1 MGLSTMK
8 KNRWIGSLLATSV
21 LVVTCTV
28 SRTAQQ
34 RQAVPSGAD
43 YRVKPVV
50 NPIANPA
57 SLTPEQSL
65 AAFRVPKGYHMEL
78 VASDPMI
85 HEPVAI
91 AWDGNARMYVAE
103 MNTYMQDADATHEHE
118 PTSRIMLLEDTDGDG
133 RMNKSSVFID
143 KLLLP
148 RMLLC
153 VGHELIVNETDTYD
167 LWRYKDTNG
176 DGVADDKKRIYHVD
190 RKATGNLEH
199 QRSGLDWNLDN
210 WIYVTVD
217 PVRFR
222 YTNGTVTVD
231 SLSSGSNGQ
240 WGLAHDNYGRLFFS
254 RGGGENAGSGFQIN
268 PKYGALEFADGYNE
282 ESFGAVWPIIP
293 NPDAQGGPKRLRADS
308 TLNHFTA
315 GCGQSI
321 YRGDKL
327 PADLV
332 GDYLICEPVARIV
345 RRAHVLNQQ
354 GKTQLVNAY
363 DQQEFIASSDFHFR
377 PVNTYTGPDGN
388 LYLVDMNR
396 GIIQESQWT
405 PKGSWI
411 RPQIERL
418 GMDKQ
423 VQHGRIWRLVQD
435 GVKPGPKPRLLD
447 ESAPQLVTHLDHPN
461 GWWRDN
467 AQKQLIVL
475 GDKAVVPALTKIAG
489 GEQASLAQKPG
500 PLARIHA
507 LWTLEGLGAINPAI
521 LIGALKD
528 DDAQVRRTAIW
539 LSEPY
544 LKKNDAEL
552 IQPVAS
558 LQNDPSDDVRVQLLE
573 SLHYS
578 TADGAKSVI
587 SGLLNQNAASP
598 MLTAVETSI
607 QKNADFKTYGRKL
620 GSLAAVD
627 RSSVLKGAEVFKAV
641 CSSCHGSDGKGLASQ
656 VAPPIPGSKH
666 LAENEV
672 LLKILLQG
680 LSGPVDGKTYPTFM
694 PSMADNSDEWIASV
708 ANYIRF
714 EFGTPTGPPA
724 GGAGGQ
730 NGTRPAGT
738 AAGPS
743 SVSAASG
750 RVSGP
755 GGFRRTLPIIKP
767 EEVTKLR
774 QETAGRTA
782 PWTLAEFE
790 KPGQ

>member
-1 MGLSTMK
+1 MK
-8 KNRWIGSLLATSV
+8 TNYWIWSLLAIAA

-28 SRTAQQ
+28 SRTTQQ
-34 RQAVPSGAD
+34 QNAAPSGAD
-43 YRVKPVV
+43 YSQKPVV

-57 SLTPEQSL
+57 QLTPEQSL

-78 VASDPMI
+78 VASEPMI
-85 HEPVAI
+85 REPVAI

-103 MNTYMQDADATHEHE
+103 MSTYMQDAQATGEYE
-118 PTSRIMLLEDTDGDG
+118 RVSRVMLLEDTDGDG
-133 RMNKSSVFID
+133 KMDKSSVFID

-153 VGHELIVNETDTYD
+153 VNHELIVNETDTYD

-176 DGVADDKKRIYHVD
+176 DGVADDKQRIYHVD

-199 QRSGLDWNLDN
+199 QRSGLDWNVDN

-222 YTNGTVTVD
+222 YTNRTITVD
-231 SLSSGSNGQ
+231 SLASGSNGQ
-240 WGLAHDNYGRLFFS
+240 WGLTHDNYGRLFFS
-254 RGGGENAGSGFQIN
+254 RAGGENAGSGFQIN
-268 PKYGALEFADGYNE
+268 PKYGALEFADAYDE
-282 ESFGAVWPIIP
+282 ETFGPVWSIIA

-345 RRAHVLNQQ
+345 RRAHVVNQQ
-354 GKTQLVNAY
+354 GKTQLVNVY
-363 DQQEFIASSDFHFR
+363 KEQEFIASSDFHFR
-377 PVNTYTGPDGN
+377 PVSTYTGPDGN
-388 LYLVDMNR
+388 LYIVDMNR

-418 GMDKQ
+418 GLDKQ
-423 VQHGRIWRLVQD
+423 IQHGRIWRLVQD
-435 GVKPGPKPRLLD
+435 GVKPGPKPRMLD
-447 ESAPQLVTHLDHPN
+447 ESATQLIRHLDHPN

-467 AQKQLIVL
+467 AQKQLIAL
-475 GDKAVVPALTKIAG
+475 GDKSVVPALKQIAAG
-489 GEQASLAQKPG
+489 GQASLSRKPSA
-500 PLARIHA
+500 LARIHA
-507 LWTLEGLGAINPAI
+507 LWTLEGLDAIDQATI
-521 LIGALKD
+521 SGALKD

-544 LKKNDAEL
+544 LKKNNAAL
-552 IQPVAS
+552 IEQVAA
-558 LQNDPSDDVRVQLLE
+558 LQNDPSHDVRVQWLE
-573 SLHYS
+573 SLHHS
-578 TADGAKSVI
+578 SADNAKATVQEF
-587 SGLLNQNAASP
+587 LARNAADP
-598 MLTAVETSI
+598 MLTAVENSI
-607 QKNADFKTYGRKL
+607 QKNVDFKTYGRKL
-620 GSLAAVD
+620 GSLTALD
-627 RSSVLKGAEVFKAV
+627 RNSVLKGAEIFKSL
-641 CSSCHGSDGKGLASQ
+641 CSSCHGADGKGLASQ
-656 VAPPIPGSKH
+656 VAPPIAGSKH
-666 LAENEV
+666 LADNEV

-680 LSGPVDGKTYPTFM
+680 LSGPIDNKTYPTFM
-694 PSMADNSDEWIASV
+694 PSMAENNDEWIASV

-714 EFGTPTGPPA
+714 EFGAPVGPPNRPTA
-724 GGAGGQ
+724 QNGAGQ
-730 NGTRPAGT
+730 AGT
-738 AAGPS
+738 AARPT
-743 SVSAASG
+743 SATAV
-750 RVSGP
+750 RGP
-755 GGFRRTLPIIKP
+755 GGRSRTLPIIQP

-774 QETAGRTA
+774 QETAHRTT
-782 PWTLAEFE
+782 PWTLSDLE